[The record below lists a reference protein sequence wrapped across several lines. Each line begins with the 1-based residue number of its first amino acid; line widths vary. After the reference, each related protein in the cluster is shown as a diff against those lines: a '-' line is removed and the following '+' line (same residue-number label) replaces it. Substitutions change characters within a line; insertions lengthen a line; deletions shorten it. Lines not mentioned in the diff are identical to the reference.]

1 MGVSSMMS
9 KLRKV
14 AGPLVGL
21 LIFLVAVWVLHSAL
35 RRYHYRDIV
44 RALHA
49 LPDARL
55 LLALLLTAADYLVLT
70 GYDALGLRYIR
81 KPLAYPRI
89 AFASFIAYA
98 FSHNLGF
105 PLLTGA
111 PLRFRLYSA
120 WGLSAVEVTNVIA
133 FNTLTFFL
141 GLFTIGGLVF
151 TLSPLEIPQ
160 VLHVPFESVRPVG
173 GIFLAIVAA
182 YLFWGTLERKPIRIR
197 GWEFTFPAT
206 RLSLLQMLV
215 SVSDWALA
223 GGVFWAVLPPSAH
236 VSYPGALAI
245 YILAQAAGLVTNI
258 PGGLGVFEAVVLVLL
273 EDRAPPD
280 AILGS
285 LLAYRGIYYL
295 LPLASASVLL
305 ALHEARQ
312 RREDVRRVARVVGR
326 WAPVVA
332 PQLLAFTTF
341 LAGVILLF
349 SGATPAVHSRLR
361 FLNDFLPLEV
371 IEASHF
377 LASIAGVWLLLL
389 ARGIQR
395 RLDAAFGLT
404 VMVLLA
410 GITLSLLKGAD
421 YEEAIALGVL
431 LLALLPARR
440 YFYRRA
446 SLTGEPFTIGWI
458 VAIAV
463 VLAGTIWLGFFSYKH
478 VEYSSELFWRF
489 ALRGDAPRFL
499 RASIGAVGVVIF
511 VAASRLLRPA
521 PPEPTLPTAADL
533 ARAREVVARSVDTT
547 ANLALLGDKALL
559 FSESGQAFIMYAVEG
574 RTWVALGDPVGPE
587 EEWAELLWRFREL
600 VDRHGGWTVFYQ
612 VRPQGL
618 PLFLDL
624 GLTLLKLGE
633 EARVRLEAFSLEGG
647 SRKGM
652 RRVRNRLEK
661 EGCTFEVVPV
671 EAVPAILPELR
682 RISDAWLAEK
692 RTREKGFSLGYFDE
706 RYIASFPIA
715 VVRSGG
721 RIVAFANVWPGAF
734 DEELS
739 VDLMRYGAD
748 APEDVMEYL
757 FLELMLWGKAQG
769 YRWFSLGMAPLS
781 GLENRALAPLWNRLG
796 ALVFRYGENFYSF
809 QGLRQYKE
817 KFGPVWEP
825 KYLASPGGLNLP
837 RILAS
842 VAGVISG
849 GIKGVVTR

>member
-1 MGVSSMMS
+1 MMS

-14 AGPLVGL
+14 AGPLIGL

-55 LLALLLTAADYLVLT
+55 LLALLLTAANYLVLT

-81 KPLAYPRI
+81 TPLAYPRI

-133 FNTLTFFL
+133 FNSLTFFL

-182 YLFWGTLERKPIRIR
+182 YLFWGTFERKPIRIR

-215 SVSDWALA
+215 SVTDWALA

-236 VSYPGALAI
+236 ISYPGALAI
-245 YILAQAAGLVTNI
+245 FILAQAAGLVTNI

-349 SGATPAVHSRLR
+349 SAATPAVHSRLR
-361 FLNDFLPLEV
+361 ILNDFLPLEV

-377 LASIAGVWLLLL
+377 LASIAGAGLLLL

-404 VMVLLA
+404 VVVLLA

-421 YEEAIALGVL
+421 YEEAIALTVL
-431 LLALLPARR
+431 LLALVPARR

-458 VAIAV
+458 VAIAI

-478 VEYSSELFWRF
+478 VEYSSDLFWRF

-499 RASIGAVGVVIF
+499 RASVGAVGLVIF

-559 FSESGQAFIMYAVEG
+559 FSESGRAFIMYAVEG
-574 RTWVALGDPVGPE
+574 RTWVALGDPVGPD

-612 VRPQGL
+612 VKPQGL

-671 EAVPAILPELR
+671 EAVTAILPELR

-692 RTREKGFSLGYFDE
+692 RTREKGFSLGFFDE
-706 RYIASFPIA
+706 RYIASFPTA
-715 VVRSGG
+715 VVRCGG

-734 DEELS
+734 NEELS

-825 KYLASPGGLNLP
+825 KYLAAPGGLNLP

-842 VAGVISG
+842 VASLISG